1 MNETVRQR
9 TGRALTWLLA
19 AATLL
24 VAALL
29 MVQCAD
35 IYAAGTSPANL
46 TPGGVLIHS
55 VYSREIIAEHFS
67 RMAWSVWLWLALLA
81 AVLVVGKPKGAS
93 ALRAPAENRLAIL
106 RRRVEATQEMRG
118 EQNRRRRIIAICVAA
133 CAVCAAAMAL
143 YMTNLDHFASR
154 DLEETVG
161 RMAIHTAPWAAAALA
176 VIAVSEIL
184 CGASMEREI
193 ALAQKAE
200 KRPPAPKKAED
211 GRAARILRI
220 ALYAAAL
227 VMLAAGVMNG
237 GMRDVLVKAVNICTE
252 CIGLG

>member
-1 MNETVRQR
+1 MNET
-9 TGRALTWLLA
+9 GRLRAARVLAWLLS

-24 VAALL
+24 VAAQL

-35 IYAAGTSPANL
+35 IYFTGTSPANL
-46 TPGGVLIHS
+46 TPGGVLISS
-55 VYSREIIAEHFS
+55 VYSRENIAEHLS
-67 RMAWSVWLWLALLA
+67 RMAWSVWLWLALLV
-81 AVLVVGKPKGAS
+81 AVLVVGRPKDTA
-93 ALRAPAENRLAIL
+93 ALRSPAENRLAIL

-118 EQNRRRRIIAICVAA
+118 EQKKRRQIILICAAA

-143 YMTNLDHFASR
+143 YMMNLNNFASR
-154 DLEETVG
+154 DLEQTVG
-161 RMAIHTAPWAAAALA
+161 RMVIHTAPWAVVALA

-200 KRPPAPKKAED
+200 KRPPEPKKTENE
-211 GRAARILRI
+211 RAVRILRV

-227 VMLAAGVMNG
+227 VMLVAGVMNG

>member
-1 MNETVRQR
+1 MNET
-9 TGRALTWLLA
+9 GRLRAGRVLAWLLS

-24 VAALL
+24 LAAQL

-35 IYAAGTSPANL
+35 IYFTGTSPANL

-55 VYSREIIAEHFS
+55 VYSREIIAEHVS

-81 AVLVVGKPKGAS
+81 AVLAAGKPKGAS

-118 EQNRRRRIIAICVAA
+118 EQAKRRRIIAICVAA

-154 DLEETVG
+154 DL
-161 RMAIHTAPWAAAALA
+161 
-176 VIAVSEIL
+176 
-184 CGASMEREI
+184 
-193 ALAQKAE
+193 
-200 KRPPAPKKAED
+200 
-211 GRAARILRI
+211 
-220 ALYAAAL
+220 
-227 VMLAAGVMNG
+227 
-237 GMRDVLVKAVNICTE
+237 
-252 CIGLG
+252 